1 MRSSPSPALTRAL
14 LIALSLSIAS
24 GCATP
29 AAIPPAFP
37 PAADLLVR
45 PEPIP
50 PPEAFESD
58 AAARLYDARR
68 DAWAREGWAAVAR
81 LCRFHQAMGMQV
93 ACE

>member
-1 MRSSPSPALTRAL
+1 
-14 LIALSLSIAS
+14 
-24 GCATP
+24 
-29 AAIPPAFP
+29 
-37 PAADLLVR
+37 LLVR